1 MSNETIMKRDDNQHV
16 TKEARVRMV
25 SPACDVY
32 EDGKEFLI
40 LAEMPGVDEKTVDLR
55 LDRTRLTI
63 EATRP
68 LPGSTDAEAGR
79 GSIRYTR
86 AFEVPDTIDAAKIGA
101 SLDNGVL
108 SIRLPK
114 APQARVRQ
122 IRVTAG

>member
-1 MSNETIMKRDDNQHV
+1 MSNETIMKRDDKSV
-16 TKEARVRMV
+16 AKEARVRMA

-63 EATRP
+63 EATRQ
-68 LPGSTDAEAGR
+68 LPSSAGAEPKT

-86 AFEVPDTIDAAKIGA
+86 VFEVPDTIDAANIHA
-101 SLDNGVL
+101 NLDNGVL

-114 APQARVRQ
+114 AAQARVRQ
-122 IRVTAG
+122 SRVTAG